1 MNATIFDFSWGNLLF
16 SVCTSKIDILP
27 RITASALPS
36 AHAVV
41 INMGFLMFDL
51 NLTLWGKGM
60 RDFIRKERES

>member
-1 MNATIFDFSWGNLLF
+1 MTATIFDNGWGNLLF

-60 RDFIRKERES
+60 REFLRKERES